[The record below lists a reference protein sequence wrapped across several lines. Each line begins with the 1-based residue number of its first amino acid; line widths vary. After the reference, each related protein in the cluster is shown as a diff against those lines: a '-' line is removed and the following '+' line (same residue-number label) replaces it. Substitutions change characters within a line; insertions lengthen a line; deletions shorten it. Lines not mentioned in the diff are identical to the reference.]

1 MKKDMAIGAAG
12 LAVQTSV
19 WVAKGYQP
27 LPRPLWLGEMDLGV
41 RGGHEISLQ
50 KP

>member
-1 MKKDMAIGAAG
+1 MKKGMAIGDG

-27 LPRPLWLGEMDLGV
+27 LPTPLWLGEMDLG
-41 RGGHEISLQ
+41 
-50 KP
+50 